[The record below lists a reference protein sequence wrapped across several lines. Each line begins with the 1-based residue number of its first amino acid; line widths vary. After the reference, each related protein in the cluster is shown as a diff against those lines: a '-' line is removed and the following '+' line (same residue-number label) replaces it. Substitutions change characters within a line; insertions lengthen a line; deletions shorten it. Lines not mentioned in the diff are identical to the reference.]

1 MIINVNTMPFYR
13 TLLNRMQMASSL
25 SKSVQQIGFTPKTP
39 VLRRLNINSLEML
52 QKPAT
57 TIKILS
63 HLQSIPAKQQI
74 YRELHDGPMIK
85 RTVRMKRESKS
96 VVDSFNVFAFATSD
110 EIYLEKL
117 MVRLKL
123 EDWNEQ
129 KKLIE
134 NQENQEHEPKDV
146 LCVTLSYLEGKEPTD
161 VFFFRQGTVVL
172 WNCTDLKEASTIL
185 RLLKDYE
192 KVICDPAK
200 IIPRFFR

>member
-1 MIINVNTMPFYR
+1 MYYLR
-13 TLLNRMQMASSL
+13 TLINHMPMASIPKKCYQQCSL
-25 SKSVQQIGFTPKTP
+25 NTQTSVS
-39 VLRRLNINSLEML
+39 RRLNINSLEML

-172 WNCTDLKEASTIL
+172 WNCTDLKEASNIL